1 MAGLVIYGLHS
12 SNLVFRNTDDEYW
25 IVFLK
30 TDFICA
36 EMLSAACSW
45 AYQPSLAASCEK
57 SHTMM
62 FTFLKP
68 RKYSWKAAGNLSLSD
83 FC

>member
-36 EMLSAACSW
+36 EMLSAACS
-45 AYQPSLAASCEK
+45 
-57 SHTMM
+57 
-62 FTFLKP
+62 
-68 RKYSWKAAGNLSLSD
+68 
-83 FC
+83 